1 MKKEEKQ
8 RLILLLENIVAV
20 NSIIVDLH
28 EIKILEK
35 VNYEI
40 RAKLKNLAET
50 EKEGG
55 TGNGKQRRQ

>member
-35 VNYEI
+35 VNEAI
-40 RAKLKNLAET
+40 QNELKRLKG
-50 EKEGG
+50 EKCR
-55 TGNGKQRRQ
+55 KAD